1 MGRRWWR
8 RVLGLVRRLVLL
20 AVPLQGRQRAQV
32 PVRLAALLLAQ
43 RRVRWFQAS
52 ERLLA
57 LASAS
62 LRLFSSR
69 RLSCLFISKTTLLN
83 LPNLR

>member
-1 MGRRWWR
+1 MPQ
-8 RVLGLVRRLVLL
+8 VLL
-20 AVPLQGRQRAQV
+20 VVPQQGQQRALV

-43 RRVRWFQAS
+43 RLVRWFQAS

-62 LRLFSSR
+62 FHPFSSR
-69 RLSCLFISKTTLLN
+69 SLPCLFISKTTLLN

>member
-1 MGRRWWR
+1 MPQ
-8 RVLGLVRRLVLL
+8 VLL
-20 AVPLQGRQRAQV
+20 VVPQQGRQRVLV
-32 PVRLAALLLAQ
+32 PGRLAARLLAQ
-43 RRVRWFQAS
+43 RLVRWFQAS

-69 RLSCLFISKTTLLN
+69 RLSCLFISKTMQLN
-83 LPNLR
+83 LPNLQ

>member
-1 MGRRWWR
+1 M
-8 RVLGLVRRLVLL
+8 LRLVPL

-43 RRVRWFQAS
+43 QLVRWFQAS
-52 ERLLA
+52 ERLSA

-62 LRLFSSR
+62 LHPFSSR
-69 RLSCLFISKTTLLN
+69 RLSCLFISKTMQLN
-83 LPNLR
+83 LPNLQ

>member
-1 MGRRWWR
+1 MPQ
-8 RVLGLVRRLVLL
+8 VLL
-20 AVPLQGRQRAQV
+20 VVPPQGQQRALV
-32 PVRLAALLLAQ
+32 PGQLAARLLAQ
-43 RRVRWFQAS
+43 RLVLWFQVS

-69 RLSCLFISKTTLLN
+69 RLSCLFISRAILLN
-83 LPNLR
+83 CHNLP

>member
-1 MGRRWWR
+1 MPQ
-8 RVLGLVRRLVLL
+8 VLL
-20 AVPLQGRQRAQV
+20 VVPQQGQQRALV
-32 PVRLAALLLAQ
+32 PGRLAALLLAQ
-43 RRVRWFQAS
+43 RLVRLFQAS

-69 RLSCLFISKTTLLN
+69 RLSCLFISQATLLN
-83 LPNLR
+83 WPNLP